1 MPKRF
6 KSTQGDYSNKTRS
19 RTNRPVR
26 RPGGNKPN
34 WLPSPIPPPGPPIGD
49 GGQINSR
56 DCQKMRSAIQN
67 YGGNSLLGDY
77 DVSELIKLL
86 EDIYYKT

>member
-34 WLPSPIPPPGPPIGD
+34 WLPSPIGD

-56 DCQKMRSAIQN
+56 DCQRMRSAIQQL
-67 YGGNSLLGDY
+67 GGSSLLGD
-77 DVSELIKLL
+77 VSDIVKILD
-86 EDIYYKT
+86 DIYYKT

>member
-56 DCQKMRSAIQN
+56 DCGRSCLPI
-67 YGGNSLLGDY
+67 
-77 DVSELIKLL
+77 SE
-86 EDIYYKT
+86 TASN